1 MPPSDNLFIL
11 DASVAAKWF
20 NNESLTDK
28 AIEVRDAFVQG
39 KIRLLAPA
47 QLVYEVGNSIWKN
60 KTLTDEDSEKAIS
73 HLVDLEIELIQL
85 NQEEMAT
92 AAMKIARKYSI
103 TFYDAAYVALADR
116 FHATLIS
123 ADDEIIS
130 KIKNNEKG
138 ERINEEENRPSIL
151 HLKDFQI

>member
-1 MPPSDNLFIL
+1 MQQPDRFVL

-47 QLVYEVGNSIWKN
+47 QMVYEVGNSIWKN
-60 KTLTDEDSEKAIS
+60 KAWIAEAENAMNAIS
-73 HLVDLEIELIQL
+73 NLIDMEIESMQL
-85 NQEEMAT
+85 NQEMAMD
-92 AAMKIARKYSI
+92 AMKIARDHSI
-103 TFYDAAYVALADR
+103 TFYDAAYIALADH
-116 FHATLIS
+116 FDATLIS
-123 ADDEIIS
+123 ADDEILA
-130 KIKNNEKG
+130 KTKNKSRKENKEK
-138 ERINEEENRPSIL
+138 PLMSIM